1 MLNRKGLVL
10 FRSEHEVSL
19 YCLYFVTSLTNTTP
33 LALMCI
39 DLKINTHPGTRKD
52 ENKYRY
58 R

>member
-10 FRSEHEVSL
+10 FRSEHEASL
-19 YCLYFVTSLTNTTP
+19 YCLYFATLTNTTP

-39 DLKINTHPGTRKD
+39 DLKINTHRGTHKD